1 MSPHDDSVDSDRDE
15 SVDSGVVRGAQT
27 VAPIQASALQFAASI
42 LGEGSYTPDAELRG
56 TLNSPTRVQE
66 EPVAAV
72 PVAEPVA
79 AVPVA
84 EPVAPAPVAVPVP
97 TRQPVARPRPQAGVV
112 PPVQV
117 GAGKPAQ
124 DAAPPKGWF
133 GRFLDK
139 LLGRG

>member
-79 AVPVA
+79 
-84 EPVAPAPVAVPVP
+84 PAPVAVPVP